1 MSRRIG
7 NLITRGG
14 LLGLVAMVAIGPAVS
29 VAEEFAWQ
37 PGATGWIDLLADPDE
52 WKRVSPSPAK
62 FPLVARSPWRFAPDR
77 SVLHCD
83 ATGVYELFFHR
94 RDWGD
99 GVLHVEWRYLPVP
112 GAAEKND
119 SGVMFRVSPDRK
131 LALQAQLA
139 GRGLG
144 RIAGDQLRDGNR
156 VHVRVGQP
164 SPALAKPIGEWNTLE
179 LTFRGRHVRLVVNG
193 QLTAEMNDLDSPAGR
208 IGLQAE
214 YWPIEFRHVR
224 FKPASDFP

>member
-1 MSRRIG
+1 VSSRIHH
-7 NLITRGG
+7 LITR
-14 LLGLVAMVAIGPAVS
+14 ACAIGFIAASLGSS
-29 VAEEFAWQ
+29 VFAAEKFAWR
-37 PGATGWIDLLADPDE
+37 PGDSGWIDLLANPDA

-62 FPLVARSPWRFAPDR
+62 FPLAARSPWRFADDR
-77 SVLHCD
+77 GLLHCD
-83 ATGVYELFFHR
+83 ATDIYELFFHEQH
-94 RDWGD
+94 WGD

-144 RIAGDQLRDGNR
+144 RIAGDQLRDGAR
-156 VHVRVGQP
+156 VHVRVGRPDP
-164 SPALAKPIGEWNTLE
+164 SLAKPIGEWNTLE
-179 LTFRGRHVRLVVNG
+179 LTFNGRHVRLVVNG
-193 QLTAEMNDLDSPAGR
+193 QLTAEMNDLDSPPGR

-214 YWPIEFRHVR
+214 YWPIEFRHVL
-224 FKPASDFP
+224 FKPAPTFP